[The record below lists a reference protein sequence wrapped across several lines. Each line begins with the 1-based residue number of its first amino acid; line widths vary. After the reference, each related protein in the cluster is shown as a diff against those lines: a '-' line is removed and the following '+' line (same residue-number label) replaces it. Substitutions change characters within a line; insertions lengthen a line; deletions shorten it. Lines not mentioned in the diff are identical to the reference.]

1 MSYRPDELRA
11 FMQYYDVV
19 MGDNKGMFLHV
30 SEDHYL
36 NYIILLLGKKT
47 NDMYFMVL
55 KYFEYDIQCRH
66 TIF

>member
-19 MGDNKGMFLHV
+19 MGDNKGMF
-30 SEDHYL
+30 EDHYL

-47 NDMYFMVL
+47 NDMYFIVL
-55 KYFEYDIQCRH
+55 KYFEYDIQCRY